1 MKSVITLLV
10 EHKAPIPDLADKVAQ
25 RSYNLDKVENVTVIG
40 VASSVDL
47 IALPVVE
54 MAEEVKA

>member
-1 MKSVITLLV
+1 MKSVITLSV
-10 EHKAPIPDLADKVAQ
+10 DHKEPIPMLADLIAQ
-25 RSYNLDKVENVTVIG
+25 RAYTLPKVENVTVIG

-54 MAEEVKA
+54 MPE

>member
-1 MKSVITLLV
+1 MRTVLTLEI
-10 EHKAPIPDLADKVAQ
+10 EHAQPIPDLADKVAQ
-25 RSYNLDKVENVTVIG
+25 RAYTLDKVDDVTVIG

-54 MAEEVKA
+54 MGEPS

>member
-1 MKSVITLLV
+1 MKTLITLEV
-10 EHKAPIPDLADKVAQ
+10 NHKEPVPMLADLIAQ
-25 RSYNLDKVENVTVIG
+25 RAYTLPKVENVTVIG

-54 MAEEVKA
+54 MGEPV

>member
-1 MKSVITLLV
+1 MKSIITLEV
-10 EHKAPIPDLADKVAQ
+10 DHKEPIPMLADLIAQ
-25 RSYNLDKVENVTVIG
+25 RAYTLPKVENVTVIG

-54 MAEEVKA
+54 MGEPS

>member
-1 MKSVITLLV
+1 MKSVITLEV
-10 EHKAPIPDLADKVAQ
+10 DHKEPIPMLADLIAQ
-25 RSYNLDKVENVTVIG
+25 RAYTLPKVENVTVIG

-54 MAEEVKA
+54 MGEPS

>member
-1 MKSVITLLV
+1 MRTVITLSV
-10 EHKAPIPDLADKVAQ
+10 DHKEPIPMLADLIAQ
-25 RSYNLDKVENVTVIG
+25 RAYTLPKVENVTVIG

-54 MAEEVKA
+54 MGEPV

>member
-1 MKSVITLLV
+1 MRTVLTIEI
-10 EHKAPIPDLADKVAQ
+10 EHKAPIHDLADKVAQ

-54 MAEEVKA
+54 MPE

>member
-1 MKSVITLLV
+1 MKTVLTLEI

-54 MAEEVKA
+54 MGEPV